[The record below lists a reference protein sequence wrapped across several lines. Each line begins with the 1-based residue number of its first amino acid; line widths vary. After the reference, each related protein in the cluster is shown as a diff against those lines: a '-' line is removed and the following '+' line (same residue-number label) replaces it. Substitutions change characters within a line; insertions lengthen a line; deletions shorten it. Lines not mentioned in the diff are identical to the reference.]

1 MPGTP
6 QYSLFERPEDPGSAA
21 IPDELPSAS
30 ASATASAPDPASA
43 GPSFGAS
50 AEDAVSVTEVNRAV
64 RQRLEGEFGSLWV
77 KGEISNWRAH
87 TNGHRYFTLR
97 DDSAQLKCVM
107 WRSDAE
113 KLPAEPEEGMEVCA
127 RGQLTVY
134 EARGSYQLVVR
145 TMQAEGEGLWR
156 LAFEKLRRRLQQ
168 EGLLDDARKTPLP
181 RVPLKVGV
189 VTSRA
194 GAAVRDVVSVIQRRA
209 PWTRILISDC
219 RVQGPGSAAEIVL
232 ALDRL
237 VREGSSDVIILTRG
251 GGSIEDL
258 WAFNEEIV
266 ARAIA
271 ECPVPTISAVGH
283 EIDVTIADLVADCR
297 APTPSVA
304 GEMVV
309 EDSVVIKSGL
319 QALAE
324 GLVSGLRRRTDAG
337 GERLRQAAMA
347 AVLYVRARVEKLTS
361 QLALAG
367 GRLEALSPLAI
378 LSRGYAVPLSTEGRV
393 LRSSTDFE
401 PGVRF
406 RLRIA
411 DGEADCVSEGSRM
424 ESLTTPAVPATD
436 HDEEDGE

>member
-1 MPGTP
+1 MTGTR
-6 QYSLFERPEDPGSAA
+6 QYSLFERPPPAPPAE
-21 IPDELPSAS
+21 
-30 ASATASAPDPASA
+30 SAPDPAVSPPPSVSNSVSESA
-43 GPSFGAS
+43 ASGEPATPSLGAS
-50 AEDAVSVTEVNRAV
+50 VEEAVTVTEINSAV
-64 RQRLEGEFGSLWV
+64 RQRLEREFGSLWV
-77 KGEISNWRAH
+77 RGEISNWRPH
-87 TNGHRYFTLR
+87 SNGHRYFTLR

-145 TMQAEGEGLWR
+145 AIQAEGEGLWR

-168 EGLLDDARKTPLP
+168 EGLLEDARKTPLP

-189 VTSRA
+189 VTSRS

-219 RVQGPGSAAEIVL
+219 RVQGPGSAADIVL
-232 ALDRL
+232 ALERL

-271 ECPVPTISAVGH
+271 DCPVPTISAVGH
-283 EIDVTIADLVADCR
+283 EIDVTIADLVADRR

-304 GEMVV
+304 GEIVV
-309 EDSVVIKSGL
+309 EDSLVVQSGL

-324 GLVSGLRRRTDAG
+324 GLVSGLRRRAEAG
-337 GERLRQAAMA
+337 EDRLRQAAMA
-347 AVLYVRARVEKLTS
+347 AVLHTRARIEKLTS
-361 QLALAG
+361 KLALAG
-367 GRLEALSPLAI
+367 GRLDALSPLAI
-378 LSRGYAVPLSTEGRV
+378 LSRGYAVPMSTEGQPSNRG
-393 LRSSTDFE
+393 R
-401 PGVRF
+401 
-406 RLRIA
+406 
-411 DGEADCVSEGSRM
+411 
-424 ESLTTPAVPATD
+424 
-436 HDEEDGE
+436 